1 MQIYDNAARPSKPTY
16 SSQDEHGTSY
26 PYADIANKPTTI
38 YESSHIW
45 NYDRPVYTNRPSVYH
60 PLQLDYPQDEYD
72 ATYPDVSGVN
82 ISNEDVSNSVDYS
95 KYRGN
100 PQVKLHSQK
109 FCTAN
114 ILFRIFFRIIYPDVV
129 FDYNLK
135 TVLDFFLIYIM
146 YIPMYSLKFLTFK
159 I

>member
-72 ATYPDVSGVN
+72 ATYPDVSGMN
-82 ISNEDVSNSVDYS
+82 IPNEDVSNSVDYS

-114 ILFRIFFRIIYPDVV
+114 ILFRIFSPIY
-129 FDYNLK
+129 LSMM
-135 TVLDFFLIYIM
+135 LFLIIA
-146 YIPMYSLKFLTFK
+146 
-159 I
+159 